1 MSYTFSGN
9 LINWK
14 ILFSQ
19 KRDSLPD
26 NPSFCKNVDDN
37 PNLSKVNDFKGL
49 LFLLF
54 FQDHDDNHV
63 RKVISK
69 CDACLLVYNV
79 CDRYSF
85 EYACSVARKIRQP
98 TKSNNTWST
107 PILFAGNKT
116 DLEHFRWEKFSSLS
130 IHFLTWLGMRFFFLI
145 SYTKCH
151 LGSKKWSIKSLTF

>member
-1 MSYTFSGN
+1 MKCIFHMTTQVFYYCGQFSYFKSATFYVIIV
-9 LINWK
+9 L
-14 ILFSQ
+14 
-19 KRDSLPD
+19 
-26 NPSFCKNVDDN
+26 
-37 PNLSKVNDFKGL
+37 
-49 LFLLF
+49 

-116 DLEHFRWEKFSSLS
+116 DLEHFRLVQYSSKG
-130 IHFLTWLGMRFFFLI
+130 INILTWWCMRVFFLN

-151 LGSKKWSIKSLTF
+151 QGSKK

>member
-1 MSYTFSGN
+1 MIDSFVKLICFNDIYAN
-9 LINWK
+9 LINK
-14 ILFSQ
+14 T
-19 KRDSLPD
+19 
-26 NPSFCKNVDDN
+26 
-37 PNLSKVNDFKGL
+37 DFL
-49 LFLLF
+49 

-116 DLEHFRWEKFSSLS
+116 DLEHFR
-130 IHFLTWLGMRFFFLI
+130 
-145 SYTKCH
+145 
-151 LGSKKWSIKSLTF
+151 